1 MPPPL
6 TALRGLMSDTDTL
19 LNTIATILFIFTSL
33 CLLQIL
39 LWRSTHF
46 LSWLHYSRIGHWLRA
61 LTPWKQTFRENFR
74 QRVYRNYGRAVA
86 RFPYAALAGG
96 VVFAVTLLGGCV
108 QAWLHLEATPDS
120 YSPWTYL
127 DPRSD
132 VSQAMQRSRATFGPP
147 PSTLVALAS
156 PCDGRSVLGSGTLK
170 PLVRLHNGLVS
181 AGGDVVSYADVCA
194 RVGTAK
200 AASGLL
206 RCSFDSILALANPA
220 AVDETARVDESSHR
234 WVPPLLPGDPWPL
247 SQEQIARS
255 PYEPLVHALLRDV
268 HNSRSSLLPGVPT
281 SPGDASS
288 HGDASSP
295 GDATSGLAAEGGGGA
310 EAFTP
315 GSQLFKWWGEA
326 ARRVRDGSAAEKEAS
341 IRDAPSLSS
350 AALVTMGSPL
360 GAAAADLLTGL
371 RAPTPTHG
379 APPFAAGAIARY
391 RYHEDGNDA
400 PAYGR
405 LWMSAGGQLLIGPEA
420 ARVQASAT
428 ERIAQVMPT
437 QLARVLRRGTKAA
450 ARWEDEALAML
461 ERHARDVLAQRRRAT
476 RAMQDAWS
484 TVRSPRAQ
492 LLSAIADGTS
502 DEISIN
508 EIAAAANPFDTLAAA
523 GALGPECFDVAWDS
537 NAARAR
543 DMLWMRLQ
551 LLCGLL
557 LWLPLLHAATMLAL
571 GAVAPLLRRPILHA
585 SVVLGCAALASVG
598 GISAIGWAASLEAA
612 PPDFPTDAYESEEA
626 AGAAAAAA
634 AASAS
639 TASHSATSDAFGGV
653 HGFVLFSA
661 LVVLPVTLD
670 AALVLA
676 SCLEASWCEHAANV
690 VEERFAHALAQA
702 CPRLI
707 VAATTGAVVP
717 LCGALAVHLLTPMR
731 LAAPVVQLAVATSV
745 AVLSAHALVLSV
757 FWSGLV
763 LELRGEVRILLHH
776 NRRAPEVDAA
786 ISLHAGLRR
795 NPHGLVLGALTLLVA
810 LVGALALEAR
820 LPTTIDVRASLP
832 DLGQA
837 ARFHRLLS
845 AADVAAAGGLLE
857 QTLSRPVHIDL
868 SLTGTHAL
876 DFVAPGVCDAL
887 LRVHTTLRHSPLV
900 LSIASSWVEQFAALE
915 GAIACEHL
923 TSRAPP

>member
-1 MPPPL
+1 
-6 TALRGLMSDTDTL
+6 MSDTDNL

-86 RFPYAALAGG
+86 RFPCAALAGG

-147 PSTLVALAS
+147 PSTLIALAS

-220 AVDETARVDESSHR
+220 AVDETARVDETSHR

-255 PYEPLVHALLRDV
+255 PYEPLAHALLRDV

-281 SPGDASS
+281 S
-288 HGDASSP
+288 
-295 GDATSGLAAEGGGGA
+295 GLAAEGG

-315 GSQLFKWWGEA
+315 GSHLFKWWGEA

-341 IRDAPSLSS
+341 IRDAPSLPS

-461 ERHARDVLAQRRRAT
+461 ERNARDVLAQRRRAT
-476 RAMQDAWS
+476 REMQDAWS

-502 DEISIN
+502 DDISIH

-557 LWLPLLHAATMLAL
+557 LWLPFLLAATVLAL

-598 GISAIGWAASLEAA
+598 GISAIGWAVSLEAA

-634 AASAS
+634 AASDS

-676 SCLEASWCEHAANV
+676 SCLEASWRELAANV

-702 CPRLI
+702 CPRLM
-707 VAATTGAVVP
+707 VAATTGAAVP

-776 NRRAPEVDAA
+776 SRRAPEVDAA
-786 ISLHAGLRR
+786 ISLHAGLGR
-795 NPHGLVLGALTLLVA
+795 NPRGLVLGALTLLVA
-810 LVGALALEAR
+810 LVGALELEAR

-832 DLGQA
+832 DGGQA
-837 ARFHRLLS
+837 ARFHKLLS
-845 AADVAAAGGLLE
+845 AADVAAAGGLPE

-876 DFVAPGVCDAL
+876 DFVSPGVCDAL

-923 TSRAPP
+923 TARAPP

>member
-1 MPPPL
+1 
-6 TALRGLMSDTDTL
+6 MSDTDKL
-19 LNTIATILFIFTSL
+19 LSTIAIILFIFTSL
-33 CLLQIL
+33 CLLQIQ

-61 LTPWKQTFRENFR
+61 LTPWKQTFRESLR

-86 RFPYAALAGG
+86 RFPYGALAGG

-127 DPRSD
+127 DPSSD

-156 PCDGRSVLGSGTLK
+156 PCDGRSVLGSGTLQ

-200 AASGLL
+200 AVSGLL
-206 RCSFDSILALANPA
+206 SCSFDSILALANPA
-220 AVDETARVDESSHR
+220 AVDVTARVDEASHR

-255 PYEPLVHALLRDV
+255 PYEPLAHALLRDV
-268 HNSRSSLLPGVPT
+268 HSSRSSLLSGV
-281 SPGDASS
+281 SK
-288 HGDASSP
+288 
-295 GDATSGLAAEGGGGA
+295 SGLAAAAGGDSGA
-310 EAFTP
+310 GAFTP
-315 GSQLFKWWGEA
+315 GSHLFKWWGEV
-326 ARRVRDGSAAEKEAS
+326 ARRVRDGSAAENEKEAS
-341 IRDAPSLSS
+341 SRGAPSLPS
-350 AALVTMGSPL
+350 AALVAMESPMGSPL
-360 GAAAADLLTGL
+360 GVAAADLLTGL
-371 RAPTPTHG
+371 RAPTHG

-400 PAYGR
+400 PSYDR

-420 ARVQASAT
+420 ARVQASAV

-437 QLARVLRRGTKAA
+437 QLARVMRRGTKAA
-450 ARWEDEALAML
+450 ARWEDEALAVL

-502 DEISIN
+502 DEI
-508 EIAAAANPFDTLAAA
+508 AAAANPFDTLSTA
-523 GALGPECFDVAWDS
+523 GALGPECFEVAWDS

-557 LWLPLLHAATMLAL
+557 LWLPVLHATTVLAL

-585 SVVLGCAALASVG
+585 SVVLGCAALASAG
-598 GISAIGWAASLEAA
+598 GISAIGWAVSLEAA
-612 PPDFPTDAYESEEA
+612 PPDFPTDAYDSDEA

-639 TASHSATSDAFGGV
+639 TASHSAMSDAFGGV
-653 HGFVLFSA
+653 HRFVLFSA

-676 SCLEASWCEHAANV
+676 SCLEASWREHAANV
-690 VEERFAHALAQA
+690 AEERFAHALAQA
-702 CPRLI
+702 CPRLM
-707 VAATTGAVVP
+707 VAASTGAAVP
-717 LCGALAVHLLTPMR
+717 LCGALAVYLLTPMR

-745 AVLSAHALVLSV
+745 GVLSAHALVLSV

-776 NRRAPEVDAA
+776 NRRASEVEAA

-795 NPHGLVLGALTLLVA
+795 NPRGVVLGAFTLLIA

-820 LPTTIDVRASLP
+820 LPTTIDVHASLP
-832 DLGQA
+832 DGGQA

-857 QTLSRPVHIDL
+857 QTLSRPAHIDL

-876 DFVAPGVCDAL
+876 DFGAPGVCDAL

-915 GAIACEHL
+915 GTIACEHL
-923 TSRAPP
+923 TAQAPP